1 MINVQILYK
10 RKKKTL
16 IKNAKKSEI
25 SDRATKN
32 NVYQSK
38 LKEGEKI

>member
-1 MINVQILYK
+1 MYRYYTK
-10 RKKKTL
+10 ERKKL

-25 SDRATKN
+25 SDRARKN